1 MINLPLTHSHLNV
14 TIEDKNPM
22 LIMHK
27 RKKEIEV
34 EYEDGYEFHSESF
47 HRLRAHNVHPVCAG
61 YTLGYVAANGL

>member
-1 MINLPLTHSHLNV
+1 
-14 TIEDKNPM
+14 M